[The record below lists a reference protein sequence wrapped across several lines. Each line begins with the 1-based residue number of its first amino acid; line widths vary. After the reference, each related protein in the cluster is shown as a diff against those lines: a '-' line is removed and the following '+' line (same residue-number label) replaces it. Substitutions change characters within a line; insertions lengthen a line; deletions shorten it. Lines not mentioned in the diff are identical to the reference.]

1 MTGPLTVVLALG
13 CLAFALWA
21 AFLLYRDRPVG
32 RRTVAAA
39 GVLDDVRVD
48 RGALAEQGE
57 PELVR
62 RGDRLGQRVLVVG
75 ELADHVDDLVDVVR
89 LGPPDVSV
97 SHGGDPTALGC
108 RGRRRAPPRPCAE
121 R

>member
-39 GVLDDVRVD
+39 
-48 RGALAEQGE
+48 
-57 PELVR
+57 VR
-62 RGDRLGQRVLVVG
+62 RRVSDPPVWLSTAGMGVSWLHLRLDSQPKYYR
-75 ELADHVDDLVDVVR
+75 H
-89 LGPPDVSV
+89 GPY
-97 SHGGDPTALGC
+97 
-108 RGRRRAPPRPCAE
+108 RATMRQ
-121 R
+121 